1 MRKILVSVLLLAI
14 VLVVLDRVAVVGV
27 QREVARQIEAAY
39 DLSATPTV
47 TVNGIP
53 FLTQAIAG
61 RYEEVTIEMGD
72 ITQEGVSLSSVNAT
86 LYGVQAPLMDLIQ
99 NAESV
104 DLRAERVT
112 GSVVV
117 SYKTLDA
124 RAPRGIKVKGG
135 NNNTVQ
141 ISGNLTVLGQ
151 TVPVTA
157 DMKVELVKDSIR
169 VTPES
174 VKIAGGVPVPN
185 AERLV
190 SFNIP
195 VKDLPLN
202 LKLTKVSPTAAGL
215 LLQGTASDVPLRS

>member
-1 MRKILVSVLLLAI
+1 MRKLLVSVLVLGI

-39 DLSATPTV
+39 KLSATPTV

-72 ITQEGVSLSSVNAT
+72 LTQEGVTLSSAQAT
-86 LYGVQAPLMDLIQ
+86 LYGVHAPLMDLIQ
-99 NAESV
+99 NAEAV
-104 DLRAERVT
+104 DLRAERVSGT
-112 GSVVV
+112 VVI

-124 RAPRGIKVKGG
+124 RAPRGIKVNGGG
-135 NNNTVQ
+135 NGTIQV
-141 ISGNLTVLGQ
+141 SGELNVLGQ
-151 TVPVTA
+151 AVPVTA
-157 DMKVELVKDSIR
+157 DMKVELVKNQIR
-169 VTPES
+169 VTPAS

-190 SFNIP
+190 SFAIP
-195 VKDLPLN
+195 IRELPLN
-202 LKLTKVSPTAAGL
+202 LKLTKVTPVEEGL
-215 LLQGTASDVPLRS
+215 LVQGTADDVPLRS

>member
-124 RAPRGIKVKGG
+124 RAPRGIKVNGG

-157 DMKVELVKDSIR
+157 DMKVALVKDAIR

-190 SFNIP
+190 SFTIP
-195 VKDLPLN
+195 IKDLPLN
-202 LKLTKVSPTAAGL
+202 LKLTKVSPTEAGL

>member
-86 LYGVQAPLMDLIQ
+86 LYGVRAPLMDLIQ

-117 SYKTLDA
+117 SYATLDA

-135 NNNTVQ
+135 NNNTIQ

-157 DMKVELVKDSIR
+157 DMKVALAKDSIR

-190 SFNIP
+190 SFTIP
-195 VKDLPLN
+195 IKDLPLN